1 MPKSNWERIT
11 EPLQRQTSGNRF
23 RWWIYLIISGSFF
36 VLAWVLYFAHRQSL
50 SSVIVSS
57 VVLGIFVVGS
67 LYLLRRKPVPL
78 QLSALVAV
86 MMGFCLFWMS
96 ADSGF
101 SHGRADRIWLR
112 WLGVSSLL
120 LACWKWRQAKKSKSD
135 G

>member
-86 MMGFCLFWMS
+86 MMGFCLWIRVPMDNQGIFFN
-96 ADSGF
+96 DSVRG
-101 SHGRADRIWLR
+101 SCHKK
-112 WLGVSSLL
+112 LGSILSLIL
-120 LACWKWRQAKKSKSD
+120 STTE
-135 G
+135 